1 MSQPAAAGAPAPPP
15 RAAGSTAYGIPAPA
29 APPAPAPGP
38 TLPTGMPLP
47 APQPG
52 AAVRGGAD
60 TPTLMRRISL
70 LVATICT
77 VFAVVGGL
85 TLVDNRTALGRAGT
99 NVAQVVTVQSVYA
112 DLLRADADA
121 TNAFLV
127 GGLENADQR
136 ADYEA
141 AMGRVSES
149 IAAASAAQPAD
160 ATALAALNGLVT
172 DYAATIESARAY
184 NREGL
189 PVGAQYLK
197 IASTTLR
204 GQALPILDNLI
215 AANRDRV
222 DGEIADAGSSWPL
235 IVSGIA
241 ALASVVWAG
250 VWLAGRTR
258 RRLNVGVLAA
268 AGAVL
273 IALVAATGVAVS
285 AASSAKQ
292 ARDNRVQGALTL
304 TTIRSA
310 AYDAKANESL
320 GLIARGQAAP
330 YEAQVKARQAQV
342 KSGMDT
348 LSRLTWPAGADS
360 VNTVN
365 QPWEAYVAA
374 HTAVRAL
381 DDKGAWDD
389 AVKAVTDAK
398 GATATSFTAFDEA
411 SAAALKQFDQSLQ
424 QEIAAPQWQ
433 LALAALVTVLLGLG
447 AATATR
453 RGFAARTKEYE

>member
-189 PVGAQYLK
+189 PV
-197 IASTTLR
+197 
-204 GQALPILDNLI
+204 ILDNLI